1 MKKVFSLILALG
13 LIASLTACGGGNAS
27 GNETGD
33 SAPAASTA
41 KLRFVTGGE
50 SGTYYAFGSV
60 IAQHATNNT
69 DVSVT
74 GLVGNGSKSNVEELA
89 DGNAELAFCQSDVM
103 AYAYNGTNLFENPI
117 DCFSTVAA
125 LYMEDVQIVT
135 TDPSIKTVADLAGK
149 NVSVGAAGSGVY
161 FNAVDILSAYGLG
174 DLDADGKFT
183 KINAT
188 YQSFGD
194 SADSLKDGKI
204 DAAFIVAG
212 APTTAITDL
221 STTKTAYLVSLD
233 DEHIDSLLSASPYY
247 TKHVIPAG
255 TYNGQDEDVTTVAV
269 GAVIL
274 ARDDVSEDAIYAL
287 TADIFDNA
295 PDLISSHAKY
305 GELSTEFGASIT
317 SVPYHPGAAKYFA
330 EKGFEVASV
339 KDGAG
344 NTDSRN
350 LRFVTGGESGTYY
363 AFGSVIAQHATNN
376 AGVNVVGL
384 VGNGSQG
391 NVQELVDGTA
401 DFAFCQSDVMAY
413 AYNGTNLFKSKM
425 EGFSTVAALY
435 MEQVQIVT
443 TNASIKTVADLAGK
457 SVSIGAPGS
466 GVYFNAIDVLGAYGL
481 TEDDIKPTY
490 QSFSDSADALK
501 NGQIDAA
508 FIVAGAPTTAV
519 TDLATTKDTYLVS
532 LDSEHIAK
540 LLETSD
546 YYTETVIAKDVYFG
560 D

>member
-69 DVSVT
+69 NVSVT

-103 AYAYNGTNLFENPI
+103 AYAYNGTNLFE
-117 DCFSTVAA
+117 
-125 LYMEDVQIVT
+125 
-135 TDPSIKTVADLAGK
+135 
-149 NVSVGAAGSGVY
+149 
-161 FNAVDILSAYGLG
+161 
-174 DLDADGKFT
+174 T
-183 KINAT
+183 K
-188 YQSFGD
+188 
-194 SADSLKDGKI
+194 
-204 DAAFIVAG
+204 V
-212 APTTAITDL
+212 
-221 STTKTAYLVSLD
+221 
-233 DEHIDSLLSASPYY
+233 
-247 TKHVIPAG
+247 
-255 TYNGQDEDVTTVAV
+255 
-269 GAVIL
+269 
-274 ARDDVSEDAIYAL
+274 
-287 TADIFDNA
+287 
-295 PDLISSHAKY
+295 
-305 GELSTEFGASIT
+305 
-317 SVPYHPGAAKYFA
+317 
-330 EKGFEVASV
+330 
-339 KDGAG
+339 
-344 NTDSRN
+344 
-350 LRFVTGGESGTYY
+350 
-363 AFGSVIAQHATNN
+363 
-376 AGVNVVGL
+376 
-384 VGNGSQG
+384 
-391 NVQELVDGTA
+391 
-401 DFAFCQSDVMAY
+401 
-413 AYNGTNLFKSKM
+413 

-481 TEDDIKPTY
+481 TENDIKPTY
-490 QSFSDSADALK
+490 QSFGDSADALK

-560 D
+560 